1 MAQQD
6 GPRTVADT
14 GGGAQ
19 DHRGGSVPDD
29 DRYQRRQPRATRH
42 RQAGGPV
49 GDAPHRRGPYAPR
62 RAADVP
68 AVLLRPTSP
77 RREFLVPSSVIL
89 AGVLAVLAVAITV
102 NWGMR
107 RAETPA
113 ALAPTVGAQPLAPAD
128 EWSLPTPTAPTRT
141 TPAPTAPRPT
151 ASATPTVRPTSPAP
165 GRSDARP
172 PSRSRVEAP
181 PANAVA
187 ISRSAVPAAV
197 DLSAEGRQD
206 WVHWGLDGTFSLER
220 RRNGGFAILEG
231 TPTAPRHRHALSRQR
246 FRWNDGTTVAGTSGT
261 PSGIRTCGARNGF
274 TLSVPADT
282 RYRTLRLY
290 VGVAEARGRLH
301 ARLSTGGAPVT
312 GTLDSRQTLDTSV
325 FTVTYRA
332 PKKAKLKVS
341 WVTEKSYDSSCGGVA
356 LQAAT
361 LR

>member
-1 MAQQD
+1 MKAQQN
-6 GPRTVADT
+6 GPRTVADAAD
-14 GGGAQ
+14 GAQ

-29 DRYQRRQPRATRH
+29 DRYRGRQPRATHH
-42 RQAGGPV
+42 RRAGD
-49 GDAPHRRGPYAPR
+49 DAPRRRGPYEPR
-62 RAADVP
+62 RAAEVP
-68 AVLLRPTSP
+68 AVLLRPESR

-89 AGVLAVLAVAITV
+89 AGVLAVLAVAVTV

-107 RAETPA
+107 RTEAPA
-113 ALAPTVGAQPLAPAD
+113 ALPPTVGTQPLAPAD
-128 EWSLPTPTAPTRT
+128 EWSLPTPTAPV
-141 TPAPTAPRPT
+141 PTAPVPT
-151 ASATPTVRPTSPAP
+151 ASATPSVRPSSAAP
-165 GRSDARP
+165 DRGDGRP
-172 PSRSRVEAP
+172 PSRSRVQPP

-187 ISRSAVPAAV
+187 IVRTAVPTAV

-220 RRNGGFAILEG
+220 RKSGGFAILEG

-246 FRWNDGTTVAGTSGT
+246 FIWDDGTAVARTSGT

-301 ARLSTGGAPVT
+301 ARLSTGGTPAT
-312 GTLDSRQTLDTSV
+312 GTLDSRRTLDTAV

-332 PKKAKLKVS
+332 PKKATLKLT

>member
-1 MAQQD
+1 M
-6 GPRTVADT
+6 
-14 GGGAQ
+14 
-19 DHRGGSVPDD
+19 PDD
-29 DRYQRRQPRATRH
+29 DRYRGRQPRATHH
-42 RQAGGPV
+42 RRAG
-49 GDAPHRRGPYAPR
+49 DEAPRRRGPHEPR
-62 RAADVP
+62 RAAEVP
-68 AVLLRPTSP
+68 AVLLRPQST
-77 RREFLVPSSVIL
+77 RRDFLVPSSVIL
-89 AGVLAVLAVAITV
+89 AGVLAVLAVAVSV

-107 RAETPA
+107 RTDAPA
-113 ALAPTVGAQPLAPAD
+113 ALPPTVGAQPLAPAD
-128 EWSLPTPTAPTRT
+128 EWSLPTPTAP
-141 TPAPTAPRPT
+141 APTATGTPT
-151 ASATPTVRPTSPAP
+151 ARPSSPGP
-165 GRSDARP
+165 GRSDTRP

-187 ISRSAVPAAV
+187 ISRAAVPAAV

-220 RRNGGFAILEG
+220 RKNGGFAILEG

-246 FRWNDGTTVAGTSGT
+246 FAWDDGTRLARTAGT

-290 VGVAEARGRLH
+290 VGVAEARGRLD
-301 ARLSTGGAPVT
+301 ARLSTGGTPVT
-312 GTLDSRQTLDTSV
+312 GTLDSRGALDTSV

-332 PKKAKLKVS
+332 PRKATLKID

>member
-1 MAQQD
+1 MKVQQN
-6 GPRTVADT
+6 GPRTIAEV
-14 GGGAQ
+14 GGGTQ

-29 DRYQRRQPRATRH
+29 DRYRRRQPRATHH
-42 RQAGGPV
+42 RRAGD
-49 GDAPHRRGPYAPR
+49 DAPRRRGPYEAR
-62 RAADVP
+62 RAAEVP
-68 AVLLRPTSP
+68 DVLLRPESR

-89 AGVLAVLAVAITV
+89 AGVLAVLAVAVTV

-107 RAETPA
+107 RTEAPA
-113 ALAPTVGAQPLAPAD
+113 ALPPTVGTQPLAPAD
-128 EWSLPTPTAPTRT
+128 EWSLPTPTAPT
-141 TPAPTAPRPT
+141 PTAPVPT
-151 ASATPTVRPTSPAP
+151 ATATPTLRPSSPAP
-165 GRSDARP
+165 GRDDNRP
-172 PSRSRVEAP
+172 PSRSRIQAP

-187 ISRSAVPAAV
+187 ISRAAVPSAV

-220 RRNGGFAILEG
+220 RKNGGFAILEG

-246 FRWNDGTTVAGTSGT
+246 FLWDDGASVARTSGT

-290 VGVAEARGRLH
+290 VGVAGARGRLD

-312 GTLDSRQTLDTSV
+312 GTLDSRATLDTSV

-332 PKKAKLKVS
+332 SKKATLKVS

-356 LQAAT
+356 MQAAT

>member
-1 MAQQD
+1 MKAQQN
-6 GPRTVADT
+6 GPRTVADAAD
-14 GGGAQ
+14 GAQ

-29 DRYQRRQPRATRH
+29 DRYRGRQPRATHH
-42 RQAGGPV
+42 RRAGDG
-49 GDAPHRRGPYAPR
+49 APGRRGPYQPR
-62 RAADVP
+62 RAAEVP
-68 AVLLRPTSP
+68 AVLLRPESP

-107 RAETPA
+107 RTEPPG
-113 ALAPTVGAQPLAPAD
+113 ALPPPVAAQPLAPAD
-128 EWSLPTPTAPTRT
+128 DWSLPTPTAPSPTE
-141 TPAPTAPRPT
+141 PGASAPTPT
-151 ASATPTVRPTSPAP
+151 ASATPTARPSSPAP
-165 GRSDARP
+165 GRNGTRP
-172 PSRSRVEAP
+172 PSRSRIEAP

-187 ISRSAVPAAV
+187 ISRAAVPAAV

-246 FRWNDGTTVAGTSGT
+246 FTWNDGTQVARTSGT
-261 PSGIRTCGARNGF
+261 PSGIRTCGSRNGF
-274 TLSVPADT
+274 TITVPADT

-290 VGVAEARGRLH
+290 VGVAEARGRLD
-301 ARLSTGGAPVT
+301 ARLSTGGTPVT
-312 GTLDSRQTLDTSV
+312 GTLDSRRTLDTSV

-332 PKKAKLKVS
+332 PKKATLKVD